1 MPRWGNITPRHKG
14 EVMKTFDV
22 TIKVRITTDI
32 IDIADVDKSA
42 DLLVDDIL
50 IGVQEWKDF
59 TIEKV
64 EWNHI
69 GEV

>member
-1 MPRWGNITPRHKG
+1 
-14 EVMKTFDV
+14 MKTFDV